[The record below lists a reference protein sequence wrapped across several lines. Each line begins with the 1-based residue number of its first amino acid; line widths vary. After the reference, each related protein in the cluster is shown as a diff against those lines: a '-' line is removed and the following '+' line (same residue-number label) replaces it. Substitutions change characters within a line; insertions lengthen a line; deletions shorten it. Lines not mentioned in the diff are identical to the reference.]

1 MKTRNAVAGRSGV
14 LSSVGASAIF
24 GVIFVLPPHLAPLE
38 PEQILAYRIV
48 LMVVFLAA
56 LFCVARMWDGVV
68 ALVGRIR
75 SAPHLIGIL
84 VMDAAL
90 LGLQLWLFGW
100 APQTGHGLDLSL
112 GYLILPLVMVLVSVT
127 VHGER
132 LSRLRIAAVAC
143 AAVGVAVAVGGAGGL
158 RWPTLLVALGFPL
171 YFICR
176 RASGLD
182 SAGAQLLELTAML
195 PFAAYAFAARP
206 SFHVVADHPRLLFGL
221 LLLGLLSAAGF
232 ALYLT
237 ASRVLPFSLFGVLS
251 YVEPVLL
258 VMVSLTFLR
267 ETWEPKD
274 ALTYV
279 PICTGLALLAF
290 EAVSKKSPAA
300 PASRLD
306 GDQPAARR

>member
-24 GVIFVLPPHLAPLE
+24 GVIFGLPPHLVPLGA
-38 PEQILAYRIV
+38 EQILGYRIV

-56 LFCVARMWDGVV
+56 LFCVAHMWDGVV
-68 ALVGRIR
+68 ALVSRMR
-75 SAPHLIGIL
+75 SAPHLIAIL

-90 LGLQLWLFGW
+90 LWLQLWLFGW

-127 VHGER
+127 VHGET
-132 LSRLRIAAVAC
+132 LSRLRIAAVVC
-143 AAVGVAVAVGGAGGL
+143 AAVGVAVAVGIAGGL

-171 YFICR
+171 YFVSR

-182 SAGAQLLELTAML
+182 TAGAQLLELTAML
-195 PFAAYAFAARP
+195 PFAVYVLAARP
-206 SFHVVADHPRLLFGL
+206 SFHVVADRPRLLFGL

-232 ALYLT
+232 ALYLK

-258 VMVSLTFLR
+258 VLVSLTFLR

-274 ALTYV
+274 AFTYV

-290 EAVSKKSPAA
+290 EAVGRKSPTA
-300 PASRLD
+300 PTSRLHD
-306 GDQPAARR
+306 DQTAVTR